1 MGKAKVL
8 VGMSGG
14 IDSSVAAY
22 LLKEEGYDVQGVTMT
37 LWKRGDSGSSLAFK
51 GDACFSPNEK
61 NDVEKSRLIC
71 RSLGINHSVLDVAD
85 LYENAVLRNFRD
97 EYVAGRTPNPC
108 VICNEKIKFGAL
120 VESARAA
127 GLEFDYFATGH
138 YARIVSVGNR
148 LAVAKAADP
157 LKDQSYFLYR
167 LHQDQLKIVLFPLG
181 GMTKSEVRKIDVMLG
196 FHPEGQSESMDF
208 YSGDYAD
215 LLELPPKKGNIVD
228 VSGKVLGQHD
238 GYWNYT
244 IGQRRGI
251 GIGGSEQPLYVLS
264 INPMRNEIVVGCAE
278 QAQYG
283 EVAVADLSFMGL
295 DEHDA
300 NLKSRSAFVKIRSA
314 GKPSSCRFSISGRRA
329 SIKFES
335 PVFSPCC
342 GQSAVAYDEDGT
354 VLFGGVIDCVV
365 GNCVVGAN
373 PCV

>member
-22 LLKEEGYDVQGVTMT
+22 LLREEGYDIQGVTMT
-37 LWKRGDSGSSLAFK
+37 LWKHGDSCSSASLK

-61 NDVEKSRLIC
+61 NDVEKSRSVC
-71 RSLGINHSVLDVAD
+71 RSLGISHFVLDIAD
-85 LYENAVLRNFRD
+85 CYERIVLRNFKD

-108 VICNEKIKFGAL
+108 VLCNEKIKFGAL
-120 VESARAA
+120 VEAARAK
-127 GLEFDYFATGH
+127 GVEFDFFATGH
-138 YARIVSVGNR
+138 YARIVSVGKR

-167 LHQDQLKIVLFPLG
+167 LHQKQLNGVLFPLG
-181 GMTKSEVRKIDVMLG
+181 EMTKSEVRKIDVKLG

-215 LLELPPKKGNIVD
+215 LLDISPKKGNIVD

-264 INPMRNEIVVGCAE
+264 IDPARNEITVGSVD
-278 QAQYG
+278 QAQCG
-283 EVAVADLSFMGL
+283 EVVAADLSFMGL

-300 NLKSRSAFVKIRSA
+300 DSRTRSALVKIRSA
-314 GKPSSCRFSISGRRA
+314 GKPSSCRFSISKGQA
-329 SIKFES
+329 LIKFES
-335 PVFSPCC
+335 PAFSPCC
-342 GQSAVAYDEDGT
+342 GQSAVAYDEDGV
-354 VLFGGVIDCVV
+354 VLFGGVIESV
-365 GNCVVGAN
+365 GGNSIVGLKSGN
-373 PCV
+373 